1 MKKEDLKN
9 YKKMSPEELQGLL
22 AMRKR
27 GGYVPAKKGKG
38 SYNRRD
44 FKKGVA

>member
-1 MKKEDLKN
+1 MKKENLKA
-9 YKKMSPEELQGLL
+9 YKKMSPEEVQGLL

-27 GGYVPAKKGKG
+27 GGSVPAKKGKG
-38 SYNRRD
+38 SYNRQN

>member
-1 MKKEDLKN
+1 MKKENLN
-9 YKKMSPEELQGLL
+9 AYKKMSPEEVQGLL

-38 SYNRRD
+38 SYKRQQ